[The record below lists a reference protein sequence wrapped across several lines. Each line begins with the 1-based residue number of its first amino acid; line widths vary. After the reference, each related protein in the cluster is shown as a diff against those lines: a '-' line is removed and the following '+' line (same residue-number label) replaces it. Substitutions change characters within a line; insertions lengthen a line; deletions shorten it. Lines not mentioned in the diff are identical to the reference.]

1 MSKLYRDKYGYDKV
15 SKEELRVFLRPKFDR
30 DKDGKVITMTEQA
43 HKDECDVNNI
53 IKKYDKTGLI
63 NHVSK
68 INAMYGDVSPIDFK
82 SAQDML
88 IDVRRKF
95 DEMPSDIRKRFRNS
109 PYEMLKFLSDPE
121 NRNEAIKIGL
131 IRNDWTDATDGIG
144 EKVKLGEN
152 VVEKVVEKKE

>member
-1 MSKLYRDKYGYDKV
+1 MSKIYREKYGYDKV

-68 INAMYGDVSPIDFK
+68 ISAMYGRGR
-82 SAQDML
+82 A
-88 IDVRRKF
+88 
-95 DEMPSDIRKRFRNS
+95 
-109 PYEMLKFLSDPE
+109 
-121 NRNEAIKIGL
+121 A
-131 IRNDWTDATDGIG
+131 ATS
-144 EKVKLGEN
+144 N
-152 VVEKVVEKKE
+152 TR